1 MYSSEQP
8 RYFTIHTKIFFI
20 KMIAFSPRL
29 ISINKSNDKKHK
41 KTLPQQILFP
51 YLFKREFSILNDYIR
66 TYNSKKLSGRSR
78 TQKRTLSEDR
88 VLYVLT
94 IIQLESVVQRYV
106 PSSSKVFLGS
116 LIFRMETVVCIEL
129 NVLQYSYT

>member
-1 MYSSEQP
+1 MV
-8 RYFTIHTKIFFI
+8 
-20 KMIAFSPRL
+20 
-29 ISINKSNDKKHK
+29 SINEANDKKHK

-66 TYNSKKLSGRSR
+66 TYHSKKLSGHSR

-88 VLYVLT
+88 VLYVLA

-116 LIFRMETVVCIEL
+116 LIFRMETIVSIEL